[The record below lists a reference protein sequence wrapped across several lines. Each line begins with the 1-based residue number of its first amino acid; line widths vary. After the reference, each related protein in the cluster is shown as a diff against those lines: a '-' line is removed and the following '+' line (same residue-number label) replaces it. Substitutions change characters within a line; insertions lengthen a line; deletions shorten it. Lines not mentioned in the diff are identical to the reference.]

1 MEEVK
6 REAEFAHKL
15 HHQNILVVCGTRFPF
30 LSFFPSFFPYN
41 LFNVFSYG
49 IVVPEHNQY
58 GTEEAECGW
67 CLSQPFFRLN
77 PQYCSGVLME
87 LAKSS
92 VFKLIHAENSD
103 SSLEFEDRVNIAL
116 QLSMGLKVCL
126 PFDLSRVTMSNFHVD
141 FCFSTSTVGALC
153 TVISRRSTHCTS
165 KLAPSSNGATSAS
178 ARRSR
183 RCSLW
188 PANLLQ

>member
-1 MEEVK
+1 M
-6 REAEFAHKL
+6 
-15 HHQNILVVCGTRFPF
+15 FP
-30 LSFFPSFFPYN
+30 LSFLLFLYN
-41 LFNVFSYG
+41 LPNVFSYG

-67 CLSQPFFRLN
+67 CHSQPFFHPN
-77 PQYCSGVLME
+77 PQHCSGVLME

-92 VFKLIHAENSD
+92 VFELIHAENSD
-103 SSLEFEDRVNIAL
+103 SSLEFEHRVNIAL

-126 PFDLSRVTMSNFHVD
+126 PCDLIRVTMSNYLVD
-141 FCFSTSTVGALC
+141 FCFSTSTLGALY
-153 TVISRRSTHCTS
+153 TVISRPLTHCTS
-165 KLAPSSNGATSAS
+165 KLVPPCTNGATSAS